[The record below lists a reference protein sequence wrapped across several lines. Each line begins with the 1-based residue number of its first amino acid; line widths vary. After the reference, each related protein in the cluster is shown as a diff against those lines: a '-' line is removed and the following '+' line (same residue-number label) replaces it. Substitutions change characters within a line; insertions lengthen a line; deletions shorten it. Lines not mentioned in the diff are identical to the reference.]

1 MVMVMVSVLCCV
13 GYEHPGAV
21 SGSEDD
27 LQCVLYDGHW
37 CAGTEV
43 QILLLQMPLYAACSW
58 LVVVDACSVLLL
70 LLLLLLVV
78 VVVVLLSLFV
88 VVVFSCEYD
97 SKKQL
102 VSWKIKKMPGGTEH
116 TLRSRIVL
124 TKASTSRYNTTTPT

>member
-78 VVVVLLSLFV
+78 VVFV
-88 VVVFSCEYD
+88 VVVCCCCFRMSA
-97 SKKQL
+97 S
-102 VSWKIKKMPGGTEH
+102 
-116 TLRSRIVL
+116 LRVL
-124 TKASTSRYNTTTPT
+124 TILSARSSAVFRSISSGAINGCLLSAWVGMCPTYV